1 MMKKLMN
8 LMKLNKKEKNER
20 RRKEK
25 KETIGYG
32 FMCFLKMNMV
42 CF

>member
-1 MMKKLMN
+1 MKKLMN

-32 FMCFLKMNMV
+32 FMFFFKMNMV